1 MIIRMK
7 RTTTQVS
14 VLQLFFFIYLNRL
27 IVMISPSTDPRTLYA
42 HCDVPLPTSPSP
54 WLKRLVATEKKSHQE
69 ARPANPLGRKAPFS
83 VFMSICQRRRFK
95 SQILPEAELKGWPK
109 FIDWNELGTRVKKMK
124 DALQFL
130 IDDSGELDDC
140 EDDWIFGT
148 P

>member
-69 ARPANPLGRKAPFS
+69 ARPPNPLGRKAPFS
-83 VFMSICQRRRFK
+83 EVYRLERVGDTCEK
-95 SQILPEAELKGWPK
+95 
-109 FIDWNELGTRVKKMK
+109 NERC
-124 DALQFL
+124 AA
-130 IDDSGELDDC
+130 I
-140 EDDWIFGT
+140 
-148 P
+148 PYR